1 MSNQKLNYDMDYQI
15 SRIKQQS
22 EIVKMFQP
30 EKEKREQLSIEK
42 ASEFYEKI
50 QNA

>member
-30 EKEKREQLSIEK
+30 EVKREPLTIEK
-42 ASEFYEKI
+42 ASELYEKI
-50 QNA
+50 HNS